1 MRHGYTTMEEIR
13 NNMAHQLDAFT
24 VMDVGAYGDYGVSV
38 ANEIITLDKEMPDS
52 YCKETVLWM
61 FDYARRWDNAYIE
74 PALNRLIDAWW
85 NTEE

>member
-13 NNMAHQLDAFT
+13 THMAHQLDAFT
-24 VMDVGAYGDYGVSV
+24 VMDVGVYGDYGMDT
-38 ANEIITLDKEMPDS
+38 ANEIIHLEDELDDA
-52 YCKETVLWM
+52 YCKETILWM

-74 PALNRLIDAWW
+74 PALNRLIDTWL